1 MLMASIWCKITIIF
15 YGTEHRAQQNTIL
28 IFECEPTMS
37 QSQELKSSGLKVTLP
52 RLKILELFQNHKPGQ
67 RHLSAEDVYRLL
79 LSEDMDI
86 GLATIYRVLTQFEQ
100 AGILV
105 RRNFES
111 GKALYELNE
120 GEPHDHLLCLSCGKV
135 VEFNDTQIYQRQDEV
150 AKDYG
155 FVIQERSM
163 TLYGICSDCKD
174 KPKR

>member
-1 MLMASIWCKITIIF
+1 MSIASIWCKITIIF
-15 YGTEHRAQQNTIL
+15 YGAEHRAQQNTIL

-52 RLKILELFQNHKPGQ
+52 RLKILELFQNRNPGQ
-67 RHLSAEDVYRLL
+67 RHLSAEDLYRLL

-100 AGILV
+100 AGLLV

-135 VEFNDTQIYQRQDEV
+135 VEFNDTQIYQRQDEI
-150 AKDYG
+150 ATEYG

-163 TLYGICSDCKD
+163 TLYGTCSDCQN

>member
-1 MLMASIWCKITIIF
+1 
-15 YGTEHRAQQNTIL
+15 
-28 IFECEPTMS
+28 MS
-37 QSQELKSSGLKVTLP
+37 QSHELKNSGLKVTLP
-52 RLKILELFQNHKPGQ
+52 RLKILELFQNREPGQ

-111 GKALYELNE
+111 GKALYELNK

-135 VEFNDTQIYQRQDEV
+135 VEFNDTQITKRQEEIAQEYQ
-150 AKDYG
+150 

-163 TLYGICSDCKD
+163 TLYGMCAECQAQS